1 MKRLLSY
8 QTRVFNWQRDVAGQP
23 VTTIRTQRDPAF
35 YDKQLGYVYS
45 EWFDEYL
52 PHSIDYS
59 KALAENAQ
67 ALLLRTAVSAD
78 SLIESSKRIEGMR
91 IDLADDVGDVAFTLL
106 GLLNAAALTVSNTHA
121 GLPTFTSLASE
132 ELAVSTDLSELSK
145 GASFDTAG
153 RVESSLLSLMRISDL
168 IGFSFYEA
176 LEAVC
181 DSNDTKL
188 WTEEEVS
195 HNMDKASE
203 NGWVITRLHGRTGRC
218 FRVNAVNMKLI
229 KSPSFTPPDLKRAV
243 FGYTM
248 LT

>member
-1 MKRLLSY
+1 MKRLSIY
-8 QTRVFNWQRDVAGQP
+8 QNRVFNWQRDVAGQP
-23 VTTIRTQRDPAF
+23 VTTIANQRDPAF
-35 YDKQLGYVYS
+35 YDKQMSYVNS

-59 KALAENAQ
+59 KALAENTQ
-67 ALLLRTAVSAD
+67 SLLLRTPASAE
-78 SLIESSKRIEGMR
+78 SLIESAKRIENLR

-106 GLLNAAALTVSNTHA
+106 GLLNASGLTIGTTLGV
-121 GLPTFTSLASE
+121 LPSFSSFASAE
-132 ELAVSTDLSELSK
+132 TAVNIDLFELAK
-145 GASFDTAG
+145 GPSYDTVR
-153 RVESSLLSLMRISDL
+153 RVEGALLSLVKISDS

-176 LEAVC
+176 LAAVC

-195 HNMDKASE
+195 ESMDKASQ
-203 NGWVITRLHGRTGRC
+203 NNWMITRLKGRTDRC
-218 FRVNAVNMKLI
+218 FRVNAPNMKLI

-243 FGYTM
+243 FGYSV

>member
-1 MKRLLSY
+1 MKQLQHY
-8 QTRVFNWQRDVAGQP
+8 QRRVFAWQRDVAGQP
-23 VTTIRTQRDPAF
+23 VTTVANHRDPAF
-35 YDKQLGYVYS
+35 YQKQLSYVHS

-59 KALAENAQ
+59 KALAENTQ
-67 ALLLRTAVSAD
+67 SLMLRTAMSSDA
-78 SLIESSKRIEGMR
+78 LIESAKRIENLR

-106 GLLNAAALTVSNTHA
+106 GLLNAA
-121 GLPTFTSLASE
+121 GLSLGSTLGGIPTFSSLASE
-132 ELAVSTDLSELSK
+132 EIAVSNDIVDLAN
-145 GASFDTAG
+145 GPTFNTAS
-153 RVESSLLSLMRISDL
+153 RVESALLSLIRISDA
-168 IGFSFYEA
+168 IGLSFHDA

-188 WTEEEVS
+188 WTDEEVS

-203 NGWVITRLHGRTGRC
+203 NGWVITRLSGRSERC
-218 FRVNAVNMKLI
+218 FRVNAPNMKLV
-229 KSPSFTPPDLKRAV
+229 KSPSFTPPNLKRAV